1 MYYSS
6 VRVYGIIRRGTLG
19 DCPHRATQRKLKITN
34 TVSPQKNVAKQRHR
48 NFKFCPSINLIQI
61 FI

>member
-19 DCPHRATQRKLKITN
+19 DCPHRKTAETENNKH
-34 TVSPQKNVAKQRHR
+34 RHR
-48 NFKFCPSINLIQI
+48 ITAKKRGETPTLQF
-61 FI
+61 

>member
-1 MYYSS
+1 MYDSS

-19 DCPHRATQRKLKITN
+19 DGPHRNTAETENNKHCITA
-34 TVSPQKNVAKQRHR
+34 KNVAKHRDR

-61 FI
+61 SV